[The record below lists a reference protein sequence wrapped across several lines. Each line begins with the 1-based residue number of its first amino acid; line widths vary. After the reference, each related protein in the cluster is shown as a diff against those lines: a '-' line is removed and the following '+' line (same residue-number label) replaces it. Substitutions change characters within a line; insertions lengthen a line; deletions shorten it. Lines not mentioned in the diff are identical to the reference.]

1 MTLDIVDGS
10 WFRAHLDRRRWE
22 WIDDQH
28 LVCRERELG
37 PDGDRVITRELIVHN
52 TTGIVDDRLYA
63 ERLYSGIA
71 SVRCLVRPASTA
83 SSFIP
88 I

>member
-37 PDGDRVITRELIVHN
+37 PDGDRVITRELIVYN
-52 TTGIVDDRLYA
+52 TSGIVDDQLYA
-63 ERLYSGIA
+63 ERLYSRDHLCG
-71 SVRCLVRPASTA
+71 VW
-83 SSFIP
+83 
-88 I
+88 